1 MIRQVG
7 SISVITGIAQMVLRP
22 LSDLAFVSSS
32 DLAWF
37 ALYLS
42 VAFTFSSTII
52 VLRLLQE
59 KEQEETLVGRIAIG
73 FLLIQDVAAMLIFIS
88 FGFGINRLVATDP
101 VTLLVKLCAVMAA
114 VHSWSLGYTQPELIL
129 AKQRVAV
136 FIFIVLF
143 HCAASFEL
151 MGFSRELAPCLLGAF
166 HFAILP

>member
-42 VAFTFSSTII
+42 FAFTFSSTII

-73 FLLIQDVAAMLIFIS
+73 FLLIQDVAAMLIFLFLS
-88 FGFGINRLVATDP
+88 ASASTASWQLTL

-114 VHSWSLGYTQPELIL
+114 LFILGRWVIPSLSLSWQNKELLFLSSL
-129 AKQRVAV
+129 
-136 FIFIVLF
+136 VLF
-143 HCAASFEL
+143 HWRCV
-151 MGFSRELAPCLLGAF
+151 
-166 HFAILP
+166 I